1 MSITVPIKVI
11 QAARKALSFSIKHW
25 KYIVMV
31 ALAIALAFSMHNSTS
46 KSHQIDLLKADIK
59 LVETERDLAKSQAT
73 VSKLE
78 TEQGWSTQLLES
90 ERNANKNL
98 QAALAAASDSAL
110 AVDRLSK
117 QISDTD
123 KRLSSGSNQALIE
136 YAKTCNSVLETMA
149 DRGGAIAKS
158 ADEHAID
165 AERLDQAWPQQVKP
179 DKQS

>member
-1 MSITVPIKVI
+1 MNIALAIKN
-11 QAARKALSFSIKHW
+11 W
-25 KYIVMV
+25 KFIVMA
-31 ALAIALAFSMHNSTS
+31 ALAIALAFSVTSCTS
-46 KSHQIDLLKADIK
+46 KSHQIDLLESQKTLA
-59 LVETERDLAKSQAT
+59 ETQRDLVASQHANE
-73 VSKLE
+73 VHE
-78 TEQGWSTQLLES
+78 VEQAWSQDLLES

-98 QAALAAASDSAL
+98 QVALAAASDSAL

-123 KRLSSGSNQALIE
+123 KRLSTGSSQALIE

-149 DRGGAIAKS
+149 DRGGTIAKS

>member
-11 QAARKALSFSIKHW
+11 QAARKAWSFSIKNW

-31 ALAIALAFSMHNSTS
+31 TLAIALAFSMHNSAG
-46 KSHQIDLLKADIK
+46 KSHQINLLNADVK
-59 LVETERDLAKSQAT
+59 LVETERDLAKSKAT
-73 VSKLE
+73 VLKLE

-98 QAALAAASDSAL
+98 QVALAAASDSAL

-117 QISDTD
+117 QISDTN
-123 KRLSSGSNQALIE
+123 KRLSSGTHEAIVE
-136 YAKTCNSVLETMA
+136 YGKTCNFVLQTMA
-149 DRGGAIAKS
+149 ERGGTIAAA
-158 ADEHAID
+158 ADGHAID
-165 AERLDQAWPQQVKP
+165 AEKLDQAWPQQVKP

>member
-1 MSITVPIKVI
+1 M
-11 QAARKALSFSIKHW
+11 
-25 KYIVMV
+25 
-31 ALAIALAFSMHNSTS
+31 
-46 KSHQIDLLKADIK
+46 QIW
-59 LVETERDLAKSQAT
+59 SQD
-73 VSKLE
+73 
-78 TEQGWSTQLLES
+78 LLES

-98 QAALAAASDSAL
+98 QVALAAASDSAL

-123 KRLSSGSNQALIE
+123 KRLSSGSSQALIE